1 MKRFFALLLAT
12 LMLLA
17 ACGPVADDTTTPT
30 VTDAPVESNEP
41 VQTDDATPTDTTEA
55 VDTTPVETL
64 PPEPVERFD
73 HKIDVK
79 EDTYVLNKNG
89 GTSYL
94 DTNFG
99 TETEIHVKSNAGSLT
114 RYGFLK
120 FDISS
125 LKGDNDFTAIELEL
139 VLSTRQKDV
148 AAPFAVIEVYGT
160 DIQWGEET
168 ITFNDQPDV
177 FARIA
182 TNDQIGPD
190 SGFVAT
196 FAITDY
202 VRQALAAGQSEIAL
216 YLKETTPGVALH
228 VRFWTRESDK
238 TGPKLAVY
246 YGTKTDDT
254 KYEGQTMTKGIEM
267 SKTGID
273 TIIGWHKVENVK
285 IPVIEDTYVEGS
297 TGSVYKNFGDSDVI
311 ENKAIAPNGS
321 TGSYR
326 ISLLKFDISDIKDD
340 NFSTVHLAFN
350 VFEMEQSSQPRV
362 INVYSCDPYSWQ
374 EDEVT
379 FATIGEKEWLIT
391 SATIVGNGLKL
402 IDITDSI
409 KEARKYG
416 DKEIA
421 FWLEGE
427 STSMYRT
434 RIDSREKVG
443 GVAPY
448 LNVAYGDTSFTTKIE
463 YKGENP
469 WDVAMEVV
477 NTWFKRWE
485 EIKAHG
491 RNDAQLIVKDPEEYS
506 IIVDAAKSSKADGAN
521 TVYDQYPT
529 RNVSTLK
536 GYKANTSETAKYD
549 VYGGLMDESMKQ
561 EATGYFYTKKIGDRW
576 WNIDPLGYPFYR
588 TSVVCTTSGGSAR
601 QKSAVLAKYGSKEG
615 WANATSERLFEL
627 GFNSVG
633 GWSEIAVLSKAD
645 TPVSQTQIFNVATQY
660 GNSIGVKVSAGGTR
674 LPEADVIPAFDP
686 GFATYTDERIKTL
699 VAPYVNDPSVYGW
712 MSDNELADNLN
723 MLDHALNLDTT
734 DHRRAYTYAV
744 AWTFMY
750 LKTGKANVS
759 LADVTNELRNEY
771 LAMTYDKYFEVV
783 TTALDKYDPNHMYMG
798 CRFVNNNYKR
808 EYIMRV
814 AGYWCDVV
822 TFNYYGAW
830 EGDPTLLNN
839 IGNWLGDTPFVV
851 TEWYTK
857 GMDVTEKDPLMVNKT
872 GAGWVVRNQS
882 ERGKF
887 YQNYALMLMECQH
900 CVGFDWFRYW
910 DNDPL
915 DTGADASNI
924 DSNKGVYDNEANE
937 YTDLTKYMKE
947 LNTQKYNII
956 KFFDAR

>member
-1 MKRFFALLLAT
+1 MKRFFALLLVA
-12 LMLLA
+12 LMLLSS
-17 ACGPVADDTTTPT
+17 CGPATVDTTAPDVTDPIPE
-30 VTDAPVESNEP
+30 TDAPAVSDEP
-41 VQTDDATPTDTTEA
+41 VVTNPPETES
-55 VDTTPVETL
+55 
-64 PPEPVERFD
+64 PEPVERFD
-73 HKIDVK
+73 YKIDVK

-99 TETEIHVKSNAGSLT
+99 TETEMHVKSNTGSLT
-114 RYGFLK
+114 RYGYLK

-139 VLSTRQKDV
+139 SLSTRQTDA
-148 AAPFAVIEVYGT
+148 AAPMAVIEIFGTDFNWSETELTYNTMPDVYG
-160 DIQWGEET
+160 
-168 ITFNDQPDV
+168 
-177 FARIA
+177 RICV
-182 TNDQIGPD
+182 NDQITNEK
-190 SGFVAT
+190 SAVFT
-196 FAITDY
+196 FPITDY
-202 VRQALAAGQSEIAL
+202 VRQALAAGQSEIGL
-216 YLKETTPGVALH
+216 YVKEATPAVALH
-228 VRFWTRESDK
+228 VRFWTKESAK
-238 TGPKLAVY
+238 VGPKLAVY
-246 YGTKTDDT
+246 YGTKTDDA
-254 KYEGQTMTKGIEM
+254 KYEGVTMTKGIEM
-267 SKTGID
+267 SKNGLD
-273 TIIGWHKVENVK
+273 TILGWETVENVK
-285 IPVIEDTYVEGS
+285 VPVREDTYVEGS
-297 TGSVYKNFGDSDVI
+297 TGSVNKNFGDADVI

-326 ISLLKFDISDIKDD
+326 VSLFKFNVSDIKDN

-362 INVYSCDPYSWQ
+362 INVYSCNPDSWY

-379 FATIGEKEWLIT
+379 FNTLGEKEWLIT

-402 IDITDSI
+402 IDITDHV
-409 KEARKYG
+409 KEAKKYG

-421 FWLEGE
+421 LWLEGE

-434 RIDSREKVG
+434 RIDSREKAG
-443 GVAPY
+443 GIAPY
-448 LNVAYGDTSFTTKIE
+448 LSVAYGSNSFTTKIE

-469 WDVAMEVV
+469 WDVAMEAV
-477 NTWFKRWE
+477 NTWFARWE
-485 EIKAHG
+485 DIKANG

-506 IIVDAAKSSKADGAN
+506 IIVDAAKSSKADGEN

-529 RNVSTLK
+529 RNISTLK

-588 TSVVCTTSGGSAR
+588 TSVVCVTSGGSQR
-601 QKSAVLAKYGSKEG
+601 QKDAVLAKYGSKSG
-615 WANATSERLFEL
+615 WADAASKRLFEL

-633 GWSEIAVLSKAD
+633 GWSDISNLSKVD
-645 TPVSQTQIFNVATQY
+645 NPTSQTQIFNIATQY
-660 GNSIGVKVSAGGTR
+660 GNSIGVKISSGGTR
-674 LPEADVIPAFDP
+674 LPDSDVIPAFDP
-686 GFATYTDERIKTL
+686 GFATYADERIKGM
-699 VAPYVNDPSVYGW
+699 VSPYINDPSVYGW

-734 DHRRAYTYAV
+734 DYRRAYTYAV

-750 LKTGKANVS
+750 LKTGKKNVS
-759 LADVTNELRNEY
+759 LSDVTDELRHEY

-783 TTALDKYDPNHMYMG
+783 VTSLKKHDPNHMYMG

-872 GAGWVVRNQS
+872 GAGWCVRNQT

-937 YTDLTKYMKE
+937 YTDLTKYIKE